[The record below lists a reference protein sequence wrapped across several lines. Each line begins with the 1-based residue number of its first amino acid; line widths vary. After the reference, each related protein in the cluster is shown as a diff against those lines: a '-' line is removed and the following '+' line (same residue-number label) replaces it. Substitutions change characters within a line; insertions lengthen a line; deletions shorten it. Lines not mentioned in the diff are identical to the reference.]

1 MGAGEGVGE
10 RGGAERAEEET
21 DGEAWSAEQTG
32 CEREVY
38 RVVSGYSRQHLLDCY
53 EGAYSL

>member
-1 MGAGEGVGE
+1 MEAGKREGK
-10 RGGAERAEEET
+10 RGGAEEKT
-21 DGEAWSAEQTG
+21 DGEAWNAERTG

-53 EGAYSL
+53 EGTYSL